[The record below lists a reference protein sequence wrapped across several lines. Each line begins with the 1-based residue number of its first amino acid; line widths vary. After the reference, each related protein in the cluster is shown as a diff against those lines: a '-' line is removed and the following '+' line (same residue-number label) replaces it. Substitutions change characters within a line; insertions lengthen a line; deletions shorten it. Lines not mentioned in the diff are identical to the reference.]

1 LGIVEIAG
9 PHIPEKYWQHQSHQ
23 AFATELEAQS
33 ITSAFMVPTQKSKI
47 GAAMEFAMSQ
57 KRV

>member
-1 LGIVEIAG
+1 VEIAG